1 MLARWAVIIPA
12 LVTCALAAAPPPGYF
27 SSTVYPVF
35 QKAGC
40 SGCHNPEGVAS
51 ATRLHFPDPNA
62 GQAAIEAFGTSLA
75 ILVDRDHP
83 EESLLLKKPTRRI
96 AHAGGLRIRPGTPEE
111 TALKTWIEY
120 LATLSTP
127 STARANT
134 DAPPPPVKVAPVLR
148 FLTHA
153 QYNNTIR
160 DLLGDDTRL
169 ADQFPPEDFVNGFK
183 GQYQSQSI
191 SPLLAEAYAA
201 AAEKLAKS
209 AFRGGDSHHL
219 IPCNPAGP
227 NDAAC
232 RDAFIAAFGKRA
244 FRRPI
249 TSGEKARYS
258 RLFAQE
264 AGEANDFTSGARI
277 VAEAMLQSP
286 NFLARVENGAA
297 PEWRAYETA
306 SRLSYFL
313 WNTMPDDALMK
324 SAEKGELDSPEG
336 VERAA
341 RRMLQDARARAA
353 VDEFLA
359 EWLRFD
365 RAASMVK
372 DRRMFP
378 MFTPE
383 LAAAMTEETRRL
395 AQDLVW
401 NNGNFM
407 KLFSADYSF
416 VSANLA
422 AVYNVPAPSVDF
434 GRVSLPASTGRA
446 GVVGQ
451 ALFLAA
457 SSKPEE
463 TSPTARGLFVREQF
477 LCQTVP
483 PPPPG
488 VNTNLPAL
496 NKDRPM
502 TNQERL
508 ALHTEN
514 ESCRGCHALI
524 DPIGFGLE
532 NYDALGQRREK
543 LKLTFYPEH
552 GDRTAPQTVELAFD
566 ARGFIAGIPNS
577 EFTNPAELG
586 RVLERTPQCQQ
597 CVVRQLFRYAAG
609 RHETTTDQL
618 VIEQA
623 YDDFKSSGF
632 RFQELMVALSK
643 YLVFPPGRNS
653 VDGLGTH

>member
-1 MLARWAVIIPA
+1 MLRRLAATVPA
-12 LVTCALAAAPPPGYF
+12 ILTCAFAVPPAGYF
-27 SSTVYPVF
+27 SGTVYPVLR
-35 QKAGC
+35 KAGC

-51 ATRLHFPDPNA
+51 ATRLHFPDADA
-62 GQAAIEAFGTSLA
+62 GQATIEAFGRSLA

-83 EESLLLKKPTRRI
+83 EESLLLKKPTRRTP
-96 AHAGGLRIRPGTPEE
+96 HAGGLRIRPGTPEE
-111 TALKTWIEY
+111 AALRTWIEY
-120 LATLSTP
+120 LATLSP
-127 STARANT
+127 PANARANT
-134 DAPPPPVKVAPVLR
+134 DAPPPPVKVAPALR

-160 DLLGDDTRL
+160 DLLHDDARL
-169 ADQFPPEDFVNGFK
+169 ADQFPAEDFVNGFK

-201 AAEKLAKS
+201 AAEKLART
-209 AFRGGDSHHL
+209 AFRSGDSHHL

-227 NDAAC
+227 DDAAC
-232 RDAFIAAFGKRA
+232 RDAFIQTFGKRA
-244 FRRPI
+244 FRRPL
-249 TSGEKARYS
+249 TSAERTRYA
-258 RLFAQE
+258 RLFRQE
-264 AGEANDFTSGARI
+264 AGQAHDFLAGARI
-277 VAEAMLQSP
+277 VMEAMLQSP

-297 PEWRAYETA
+297 PEWRRYETA

-313 WNTMPDDALMK
+313 WNSMPDDALMN
-324 SAEKGELDSPEG
+324 SAENGELDSPAG
-336 VERAA
+336 VERVA

-365 RAASMVK
+365 RAAAMVK

-416 VSANLA
+416 LSANLA
-422 AVYNVPAPSVDF
+422 ALYNVPAPSVEF
-434 GRVSLPASTGRA
+434 GRVSLPSSTGRA
-446 GVVGQ
+446 GVLGQ

-457 SSKPEE
+457 TSKPEE

-496 NKDRPM
+496 NKDRPL

-514 ESCRGCHALI
+514 ESCRSCHGLI

-532 NYDALGQRREK
+532 KYDALGQRREK
-543 LKLTFYPEH
+543 LRLTFYPEH
-552 GDRTAPQTVELAFD
+552 GERAAPQTVELDLEAK
-566 ARGFIAGIPNS
+566 GFIAGIPNS
-577 EFTNPAELG
+577 QFTNPAELG

-609 RHETTTDQL
+609 RRETRTDQL

-643 YLVFPPGRNS
+643 YLTFPPGRDRA
-653 VDGLGTH
+653 DGLGTY

>member
-1 MLARWAVIIPA
+1 MRRRLAATVPA
-12 LVTCALAAAPPPGYF
+12 ILTCALAAPPAGYF
-27 SSTVYPVF
+27 SGTVYPVL

-51 ATRLHFPDPNA
+51 ATRLHFPDADA
-62 GQAAIEAFGTSLA
+62 GPAAIEAFGRSLS

-83 EESLLLKKPTRRI
+83 EESLLLKKPTRR
-96 AHAGGLRIRPGTPEE
+96 APHAGGLRIRPGTPEE
-111 TALKTWIEY
+111 AALRTWIEY
-120 LATLSTP
+120 LATLSAP
-127 STARANT
+127 AGARANT
-134 DAPPPPVKVAPVLR
+134 DAPPPPLKLAPARPLQ
-148 FLTHA
+148 THP

-160 DLLGDDTRL
+160 DLLHDDARL

-191 SPLLAEAYAA
+191 SPLMAEAYAA
-201 AAEKLAKS
+201 AAEKLARS

-219 IPCNPAGP
+219 IPCNPTGPDDAG
-227 NDAAC
+227 C
-232 RDAFIAAFGKRA
+232 RDAFIQGFGKRA
-244 FRRPI
+244 FRRPL
-249 TSGEKARYS
+249 TSAERTRYA
-258 RLFAQE
+258 RLFEQE
-264 AGEANDFTSGARI
+264 AGQAQDFLAGARI
-277 VAEAMLQSP
+277 VMEAMLQSP

-297 PEWRAYETA
+297 PEWRRYETA

-313 WNTMPDDALMK
+313 WNSTPDDALMN
-324 SAEKGELDSPEG
+324 SAEKGELDSPAG
-336 VERAA
+336 VERVA
-341 RRMLQDARARAA
+341 RRMLQDVRARAA

-372 DRRMFP
+372 DRRIFP

-383 LAAAMTEETRRL
+383 LAAAMTEETLRL
-395 AQDLVW
+395 GRDLVW

-416 VSANLA
+416 LSANLA
-422 AVYNVPAPSVDF
+422 ALYNVPAPGVEF
-434 GRVSLPASTGRA
+434 GRVSLPPSTGRA
-446 GVVGQ
+446 GVLGQ

-496 NKDRPM
+496 HKDRPL

-514 ESCRGCHALI
+514 ESCRSCHALI

-532 NYDALGQRREK
+532 KYDALGQRREK

-552 GDRTAPQTVELAFD
+552 GERAAPQTVELALE
-566 ARGFIAGIPNS
+566 AKGFIAGIPNS

-609 RHETTTDQL
+609 RRETRTDQL

-643 YLVFPPGRNS
+643 YLTFPPGRDS
-653 VDGLGTH
+653 TDGLGTH